1 MLGVDAAFDRMAAH
15 FDRTK
20 DDVAKLFAIRNANL
34 RLHQVHSGDHLS
46 YRMLHLNA
54 RVHLDKVEASIFIH
68 EELDGAGILVAEVA
82 KADLKFVAYLLPQLG
97 SDASRW
103 LF

>member
-1 MLGVDAAFDRMAAH
+1 MLGVDAAFDRMATH

-54 RVHLDKVEASIFIH
+54 RVHLDKVEAAIFIH
-68 EELDGAGILVAEVA
+68 EELDRASILVSDGAEGG
-82 KADLKFVAYLLPQLG
+82 L
-97 SDASRW
+97 
-103 LF
+103 